1 MTIQVTSIIETS
13 NSITV
18 ITNPSGPT
26 VTIQESGYR
35 GPIGAQGPTGPQGP
49 VGNLVFVS
57 KNSEPAITSNLLNF
71 VNTATITVDVIQNGM
86 NAEIAFTA
94 VGGAAFDQANAA
106 YDQANAA
113 FDAANTANVNA
124 LTAYDQANAAYTAA
138 NNAKVTVYANSD
150 SNVTTQVIN
159 FINTASVL
167 VDVIADGSNANVSF
181 LAVGGPAYDQAN
193 AAYAQANA
201 AYDAANN
208 ARVTVFANNA
218 SNVTTQNINFV
229 NTSTVSVTVS
239 PDASNANVQ
248 LDLTELQYSTNT
260 TSAEVVDLWSASNY
274 RSGKYHMQVENFLGF
289 FATDLMIIH
298 DGNATNLTLFGET
311 SFGSNTGIFTSDLH
325 SGFVRLLFTPND
337 STTNLTFTRK
347 LLQNRSIE
355 VLPTDLMLGIN
366 TYDLMN
372 ILYFVPTDLN
382 A

>member
-1 MTIQVTSIIETS
+1 M
-13 NSITV
+13 
-18 ITNPSGPT
+18 
-26 VTIQESGYR
+26 
-35 GPIGAQGPTGPQGP
+35 PI
-49 VGNLVFVS
+49 
-57 KNSEPAITSNLLNF
+57 LLNDNLNINAPRPNDNRYGPYF
-71 VNTATITVDVIQNGM
+71 NT
-86 NAEIAFTA
+86 
-94 VGGAAFDQANAA
+94 
-106 YDQANAA
+106 
-113 FDAANTANVNA
+113 DAALAGVPAAQRYIGLTVGILGTGNVVSEYWFNDGIANTD
-124 LTAYDQANAAYTAA
+124 LIIKSTD
-138 NNAKVTVYANSD
+138 
-150 SNVTTQVIN
+150 
-159 FINTASVL
+159 L
-167 VDVIADGSNANVSF
+167 
-181 LAVGGPAYDQAN
+181 GPAYNQAN

-201 AYDAANN
+201 AYEAANN

-311 SFGSNTGIFTSDLH
+311 SFGSNTGIFTSDLY

-347 LLQNRSIE
+347 LLQNRAFE
-355 VLPTDLMLGIN
+355 PLPTDLMLGIN